1 MGKKTFVNVTNQDI
15 YNQIITLQEKV
26 DGLTGKVSVIKWMAA
41 TSLTLVIVVIGW
53 LVGKM

>member
-26 DGLTGKVSVIKWMAA
+26 DGLTGKVSVIKWMAG